1 MSSLFWTP
9 LISPPGLENHVYNA
23 SISIQKYQCDPKRD
37 CAENQGTWVFMSP
50 QRLGSA
56 TSFHNPLSAHSFKAG
71 TPVYS
76 QLQDKIWVAP
86 NPGWN
91 KMRKHLKIR
100 HEMIWKETLQ
110 IPNQWS
116 YCLTRSKQSPAA
128 PTLWIKPWEWS
139 SATALVAMS
148 LFHRG
153 KAVSDPLGN
162 VQQWPSLAKYIQLP
176 YVHQVKYNNHAKSRK
191 HSNNKN
197 MQL

>member
-1 MSSLFWTP
+1 MQIDISLKYLRLKWHVITV
-9 LISPPGLENHVYNA
+9 LDPPSKSTRVGKPCDDA

-37 CAENQGTWVFMSP
+37 CAENQGTWAFMSP

-56 TSFHNPLSAHSFKAG
+56 TSCKTTHSRL
-71 TPVYS
+71 TPS
-76 QLQDKIWVAP
+76 KQAP
-86 NPGWN
+86 QYIANCRARFGWLPTPGGKKCSN
-91 KMRKHLKIR
+91 K
-100 HEMIWKETLQ
+100 MIWKETLQ
-110 IPNQWS
+110 ITNQWS

-162 VQQWPSLAKYIQLP
+162 VQQWLSLAEYIQLP
-176 YVHQVKYNNHAKSRK
+176 YVHRVK
-191 HSNNKN
+191 
-197 MQL
+197 